1 MIFEVIQQNSTD
13 MLYKFVLTMNGE
25 PLVAIIHRNLE
36 NWGDLTGFLK
46 NTYTEKRMLYFHAI
60 QPFGPDKVKT

>member
-1 MIFEVIQQNSTD
+1 
-13 MLYKFVLTMNGE
+13 MNGE